1 MQAETGS
8 MLILFDGAAAG
19 GGNAGG
25 GNAGGGDGG
34 AGAGGAG
41 GGNSGGGSP
50 SLLGG
55 GQPAAAGTSATGTGS
70 GTSAVGQEQ
79 GFKLPENWDWRTA
92 LPETM
97 RENATAKKY
106 ATLEELVRGADH
118 AQQMIGKDPSTLVEI
133 KDGMTDEQR
142 QGVFHRLGLP
152 KDPAE
157 YKVAAPKDG
166 GDLLQI
172 DHPNFKTLAGT
183 AHKLGILPNQF
194 QGLLD
199 IFGKQVAEGQK
210 NMIAQEA
217 GKHAKNIEGLKAE
230 LGEAFDL
237 TVGRANDAIKAL
249 GETEEGVA
257 ALQREINEAGLGT
270 SPALL
275 KALAKVGAMLDEEGG
290 GGDKG
295 GSGGPRTPSALLDEA
310 RKLTQQSID
319 EKNPVEAR
327 RLQLE
332 AQKIY
337 QRVEDSKKKG

>member
-1 MQAETGS
+1 MIGRS

-19 GGNAGG
+19 
-25 GNAGGGDGG
+25 AGGGDGG

-41 GGNSGGGSP
+41 GGNPGGGSP

-55 GQPAAAGTSATGTGS
+55 GQPPAAGAPAPGAG
-70 GTSAVGQEQ
+70 GGAPAVGQEQ
-79 GFKLPENWDWRTA
+79 SFKLPDNWDWRTA

-97 RENATAKKY
+97 RENSTAKKY

-142 QGVFHRLGLP
+142 MGVLHRLGLP
-152 KDPAE
+152 KDPAA
-157 YKVAAPKDG
+157 YKVEAPKDG
-166 GDLLQI
+166 GDLLQV
-172 DHPNFKTLAGT
+172 DHPNFKTLAGE
-183 AHKLGILPNQF
+183 AYKLGILPGQF
-194 QGLLD
+194 QGLLNL
-199 IFGKQVAEGQK
+199 FGKQVADGQK

-217 GKHAKNIEGLKAE
+217 GRHANNISALKTE

-237 TVGRANDAIKAL
+237 TVGRANAAIKAL
-249 GETEEGVA
+249 GETDEGIA
-257 ALQREINEAGLGT
+257 ALQQEINGAGLGT

-295 GSGGPRTPSALLDEA
+295 NGGGPKTPSALLDEA
-310 RKLTQQSID
+310 RALTQKSID

-327 RLQLE
+327 RLQQE
-332 AQKIY
+332 AQRIY
-337 QRVEDSKKKG
+337 QRIEDSKKRG